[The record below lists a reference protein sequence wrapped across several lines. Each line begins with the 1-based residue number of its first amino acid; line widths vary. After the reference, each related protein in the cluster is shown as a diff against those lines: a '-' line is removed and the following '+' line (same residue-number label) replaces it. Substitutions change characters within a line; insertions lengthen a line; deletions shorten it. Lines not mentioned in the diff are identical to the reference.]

1 MVVLFVSFLA
11 LSLWKD
17 GLEWIASLIGISYAP
32 AALFLILIMS
42 IFGMLVEFS
51 LIISK
56 QSEWI
61 KQSAQEIGLLK
72 LELEKLH
79 QKLEEAENSDTTELQ
94 NEFIKQQENE
104 SET

>member
-1 MVVLFVSFLA
+1 MVVLFVSFFSPVA
-11 LSLWKD
+11 LERWFGMDCQLNRH
-17 GLEWIASLIGISYAP
+17 
-32 AALFLILIMS
+32 FLCSRSFIPDIDYEY
-42 IFGMLVEFS
+42 FGMLVEFS